1 MAFESLTDK
10 LQNVFK
16 NLRSKG
22 RLTEED
28 VHIACKDVKMALL
41 EADVNFKVVKEFI
54 ANVKEEIQN
63 SKVLESLTPGQNI
76 IKIVNDKLTLML
88 GETDAKIEFNT
99 DGTPTIIMLC
109 GLQGNGKTTL
119 AAKLGV
125 KFKTKG
131 KKPMLVACD
140 VYRPAAIDQLEVV
153 SKKAN
158 VDFYSNKE
166 TKDVVQISKE
176 AIEKAKENKNDV
188 IVIDTAG
195 RLHVDAEMMEELKR
209 LKEEVNPK
217 YSMLVVDAM
226 IGQEAVT
233 IAENFNEQIGIDGIV
248 MTKLDSDTRGGAA
261 LSIRK
266 ITGRPIYF
274 ASTGEKLDQ
283 LEEFYPKR
291 MAGRI
296 LGMGDMLT
304 LIDKAVEAQDLEEAA
319 KMTERMKRAEFT
331 FEDFMTQMNS
341 IKKMGPLKDLIK
353 MIPGMNNVE
362 GLDNI
367 SMDDKSVKHIEAIM
381 MSMTPEERLN
391 PDLMSPSRKRRIAQ
405 GAGLKIDEV
414 NSFIKRFEESK
425 KLMKQLLNNKG
436 MMSKL
441 GGMKLPF

>member
-1 MAFESLTDK
+1 MAFENLTSKFTDAFRK
-10 LQNVFK
+10 LT
-16 NLRSKG
+16 SKG
-22 RLTEED
+22 KLKEED
-28 VHIACKDVKMALL
+28 INETLRDVKMALL

-119 AAKLGV
+119 AAKLGA

-209 LKEEVNPK
+209 LKAEVNPK

-353 MIPGMNNVE
+353 MIPGMNNVQ

-391 PDLMSPSRKRRIAQ
+391 PNLMSPSRKRRIAQ

-425 KLMKQLLNNKG
+425 KLMKGLLNNKG